1 MWSDYFRVL
10 ACNLSSLKLISYL
23 DNSFKSYCLARS
35 SDFVGRTK
43 KILLSYDF
51 LKNSSFKPFTKWAKR
66 SFVPAVMFNS
76 SPSTCRSIE
85 NRNRSRMN
93 RCDFFFFFFDNKNV
107 KLPLSKLRSNEP
119 WSLGEL
125 CRKFSTFVQDRPRKS
140 RTEESGQSPSLI
152 SGSLRILERN

>member
-85 NRNRSRMN
+85 MNRSRMN
-93 RCDFFFFFFDNKNV
+93 RCDFFFFFSIIKMWNYLFQNSDQTSRDLLANCAG
-107 KLPLSKLRSNEP
+107 SSQR
-119 WSLGEL
+119 L
-125 CRKFSTFVQDRPRKS
+125 CRIVHGNHELKS
-140 RTEESGQSPSLI
+140 RDNLLHWFPEVFEF
-152 SGSLRILERN
+152 